1 MVRGFTLPIFG
12 RAACIKQHH
21 YERLDEIREIADEL
35 GRSDVNSF
43 MKRLFK
49 ERSWGDMAES
59 ETYAHL
65 EHLRLE
71 GKAEAHRNE
80 QGRLVYDI

>member
-1 MVRGFTLPIFG
+1 
-12 RAACIKQHH
+12 
-21 YERLDEIREIADEL
+21 
-35 GRSDVNSF
+35 
-43 MKRLFK
+43 MKRLFR

-71 GKAEAHRNE
+71 RQAEAYRNE
-80 QGRLVYDI
+80 AGRLVYEL